1 MRIKILSSI
10 PGRIRIRVDGL
21 VHNEN
26 AVYYFKES
34 LQFYQGIIL
43 VSPNSVS
50 GNMLVY
56 YDDKLVDSRDFL
68 ERITSSNIDNL
79 YPYVHKERAKK
90 LCIFRSY
97 TPKNFA
103 NKYPV
108 KVYYNEFALSKRL
121 LTLSVIMS
129 SLALCFSF
137 DLNIVLSI
145 IFLGFP
151 GLLFFIRRSTYRI
164 AQKNLNYRKFDF
176 MDPNLIYE
184 LSVTEHLLIED
195 SILNFQNHMD
205 RPKDLTSFPC
215 DDVLYLIRN
224 FRNLGIVDISM
235 ISRKKHPISS
245 WFSYML
251 GINNIELDRNVSYDR
266 SIYNRDKT
274 TLILTSS
281 DLISLHKEQIVVFL
295 GYNKLKPET
304 DAFVI
309 TFRLDLVHKI
319 PSLIETSKYCN
330 ELAIRSGNVA
340 VTINIIGIFLGVA
353 NFITPLSSIALYFFN
368 YLGNMIY
375 INTKLSQHEKE
386 YSNEIQRSKYSITR

>member
-1 MRIKILSSI
+1 
-10 PGRIRIRVDGL
+10 V
-21 VHNEN
+21 
-26 AVYYFKES
+26 
-34 LQFYQGIIL
+34 
-43 VSPNSVS
+43 
-50 GNMLVY
+50 
-56 YDDKLVDSRDFL
+56 
-68 ERITSSNIDNL
+68 
-79 YPYVHKERAKK
+79 
-90 LCIFRSY
+90 CIFRSY

-137 DLNIVLSI
+137 DLNIVLSLI
-145 IFLGFP
+145 ILGFP
-151 GLLFFIRRSTYRI
+151 GLLFLIRRSTYHI
-164 AQKNLNYRKFDF
+164 AQKNLKYRNFNLK
-176 MDPNLIYE
+176 DPNLIYE
-184 LSVTEHLLIED
+184 LSMTEHLLIED

-235 ISRKKHPISS
+235 ISRKKHPINS

-266 SIYNRDKT
+266 SLYNREKT

-281 DLISLHKEQIVVFL
+281 DLISLHKEQLVVFL

-304 DAFVI
+304 DDFVI

-330 ELAIRSGNVA
+330 ELAIRSENIA

-353 NFITPLSSIALYFFN
+353 NYITPLSSIALYFLN

-386 YSNEIQRSKYSITR
+386 HFNEIQRSKYSITR